1 MLVYVTEMTDAV
13 EELMS
18 SQVKLFLLYELYSII
33 FMV

>member
-18 SQVKLFLLYELYSII
+18 TQVKLFLLYELYSITL
-33 FMV
+33 MV